1 MYEEGVIFHPE
12 IKGTEDITE
21 RFSVFRSLRRASD
34 TRALNMKVSETDI
47 DVVNRWKRVEGGKG
61 RKTLGSMRQHYAEF
75 TYLVEPFLRYTNA
88 M

>member
-1 MYEEGVIFHPE
+1 MFEEGTTFLPKIRNV
-12 IKGTEDITE
+12 EDITD

-34 TRALNMKVSETDI
+34 TRALNQKVAETDI

-61 RKTLGSMRQHYAEF
+61 RKVLGSMRQHYAEF
-75 TYLVEPFLRYTNA
+75 SHLINPFLRYTKA